1 MAEIELKSDSLL
13 SVKLKDNGPQSTSVG
28 PVVRIGFA
36 PVEPCAMDQG
46 LRLGD
51 PGGVGFPEDPGGVG
65 FPEESG
71 IIHFF
76 HKLFICFLC
85 D

>member
-36 PVEPCAMDQG
+36 INAPVPVREGDAGGVEP
-46 LRLGD
+46 
-51 PGGVGFPEDPGGVG
+51 GVGGGAVVPGVG
-65 FPEESG
+65 GCVVPDM
-71 IIHFF
+71 IP
-76 HKLFICFLC
+76 KT
-85 D
+85 